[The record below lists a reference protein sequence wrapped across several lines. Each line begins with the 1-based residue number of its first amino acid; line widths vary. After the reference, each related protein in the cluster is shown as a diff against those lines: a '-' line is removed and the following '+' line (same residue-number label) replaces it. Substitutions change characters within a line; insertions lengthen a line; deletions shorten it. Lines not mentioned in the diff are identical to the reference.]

1 MRRIARWRGSSGQ
14 VLTITQNIDALHEA
28 GGTRPSHSYAWR
40 VQPGAVRRLRGACAA
55 STMWT
60 GDLSTATICRAT
72 ARQGRMRPDVV
83 WFGEMPRAMERIHE
97 ALLACDLFLDAV
109 APRP

>member
-1 MRRIARWRGSSGQ
+1 MASSAARC
-14 VLTITQNIDALHEA
+14 AA
-28 GGTRPSHSYAWR
+28 PA
-40 VQPGAVRRLRGACAA
+40 RRLRGACAA

-60 GDLSTATICRAT
+60 GDLSTATICRACGE
-72 ARQGRMRPDVV
+72 AGAMRPDVV

>member
-40 VQPGAVRRLRGACAA
+40 VQPRAVRRLRGACAA

-60 GDLSTATICRAT
+60 GDLSTATICRASGE
-72 ARQGRMRPDVV
+72 AGAMRPDVV
-83 WFGEMPRAMERIHE
+83 WFGEMRGGAARI
-97 ALLACDLFLDAV
+97 
-109 APRP
+109 R

>member
-1 MRRIARWRGSSGQ
+1 MRCTRRAVPAHLIHMHGEFSR
-14 VLTITQNIDALHEA
+14 ALC
-28 GGTRPSHSYAWR
+28 
-40 VQPGAVRRLRGACAA
+40 GAARRLRGKHDVDRR
-55 STMWT
+55 SLDRKE
-60 GDLSTATICRAT
+60 GD
-72 ARQGRMRPDVV
+72 MRPDVV